1 MSIGDVMAGDEAG
14 KSMKSGKV
22 RGIAYWEAG
31 EGVPLLAIHGYYP
44 DHRIVSGCLEPL
56 FDAGGRA
63 RLPASGVA
71 ARAEAGPG
79 SIGYRRIYPD
89 LPLMGVSDDPES
101 IRDSDG
107 MLAAVL
113 GFIAELIPE
122 GPFLLAGESYGGYLA
137 RGIIRELGD
146 RVVGALFI
154 CPLVVAEDGKRD
166 RPALRAH
173 RTEAGYAEG
182 LKPEDVAEFESVAV
196 VRDRACFE
204 TAMRDVVPGVRLARA
219 ERLEALRRG
228 GFSFGFDAMGRR
240 RAGASAL
247 GDEDAFDAPFRG
259 PTLFLLGRE
268 DASVGW
274 RDALRLAE
282 RYPEASYAIL
292 SGAGHNLQI
301 EERGLFEA
309 LTGGWL
315 ARCELALVGLRG

>member
-1 MSIGDVMAGDEAG
+1 
-14 KSMKSGKV
+14 MKEMKRGKV
-22 RGIAYWEAG
+22 QGIAYWEAG
-31 EGVPLLAIHGYYP
+31 EGLPLLAIHGYYP

-56 FDAGGRA
+56 FDGEGRA

-71 ARAEAGPG
+71 ARDGAGPG

-89 LPLMGVSDDPES
+89 LPLMGASEDPES
-101 IRDSDG
+101 IRNSDD

-137 RGIIRELGD
+137 RGIIRELGK

-154 CPLVVAEDGKRD
+154 CPLVVAADGMRD
-166 RPALRAH
+166 RPPLRAH

-182 LKPEDVAEFESVAV
+182 LEPGDVAEFESVAV
-196 VRDRACFE
+196 IRDRPCFE
-204 TAMRDVVPGVRLARA
+204 AAMRDVVPGVRLARS
-219 ERLEALRRG
+219 ERLEALRRE
-228 GFSFGFDAMGRR
+228 GFPYGFDAMEKR

-247 GDEDAFDAPFRG
+247 GDGSAFDARFEG
-259 PTLFLLGRE
+259 PALFLLGRE

-309 LTGGWL
+309 LSGAWL
-315 ARCELALVGLRG
+315 ARCELALAERRD